1 MASTSQPPLRF
12 TSHKNFVY
20 RLVFAT
26 LTGRTIQISQIRPS
40 SPTNPGL
47 APHEISFL
55 RLLESITNGSQME
68 ISYTGTILVYKPGL
82 ITGSSPGVATSSG
95 GVIRHELPA
104 GCNRGVSYY
113 LLPLCLLAPFSKAP
127 IKVLFTGPGVITSST
142 PTGDMSVDSVRTA
155 ILPLYN
161 QFGIFNN
168 IELRILRRS
177 NPGPNG
183 RGGGGEVQ
191 LVFGHQL
198 RLPKT
203 LHLMNAGRIKKV
215 RGVAYSVGVSA
226 SNNARMIET
235 ARGVL
240 NPLVPDTYVFSD
252 VSSAPLV
259 PAPEKSNPSAKK
271 KIGLGFGLSL
281 VAESSTGCLF
291 SADVASPPAG
301 GEAPEDIGKRCAYQL
316 LEAVS
321 KGGCVAPAA
330 VPTMLGLMTMGS
342 EDVGRIQVGREV
354 IAEESTIQLARD
366 LTKFGAPGWG
376 LRDASG
382 ENENGDVIIS
392 VVGRGIG
399 NVGHGLFDPDRALSS
414 VRRHPGLDAFAC
426 LNAARSFPKRKS
438 QFCICS
444 FPAGVCM
451 PVFGLV
457 SLAILTAFPSPFFL
471 FLSLPF
477 CPSLFPLSLTL
488 FLHLQPS
495 LLLLTCL
502 TAISLQVFL
511 ALVSSCLCFE
521 RILKMLLGLAKN
533 TLPTTQASSKREM
546 LCAFHPSFFSSPSL
560 ATIGPSSSPICP
572 PVLTPGAAAMPS
584 WMKIVRTSG

>member
-1 MASTSQPPLRF
+1 MRTEISRGLNPQPRDGTSEPPADFLFPLNILVSTRSIQSSHSTASSRRVPICTMATSQPPLRF
-12 TSHKNFVY
+12 TSHHNFVY

-26 LTGRTIQISQIRPS
+26 LTGRTVHISQIRS
-40 SPTNPGL
+40 SNSTNPGL

-55 RLLESITNGSQME
+55 RLLEAVTNGSQME
-68 ISYTGTILVYKPGL
+68 ISYTGTIVVYKPGL
-82 ITGSSPGVATSSG
+82 ITGCAAGVGGSSSS
-95 GVIRHELPA
+95 VITHELPA
-104 GCNRGVSYY
+104 GCTRGVSYF

-127 IKVLFTGPGVITSST
+127 MRVLFTGAGVITSAT

-155 ILPLYN
+155 ILPLFN

-191 LVFGHQL
+191 LVFGHQV

-203 LHLMNAGRIKKV
+203 LHLMNAGRVKRV
-215 RGVAYSVGVSA
+215 RGVAYSVGVSG
-226 SNNARMIET
+226 SNNARMIDA

-252 VSSAPLV
+252 VASAPLV
-259 PAPEKSNPSAKK
+259 PAPEQNNPGAQK

-291 SADVASPPAG
+291 SADMISPPSG

-316 LEAVS
+316 LETIS

-342 EDVGRIQVGREV
+342 EDVGRLQIGRDV
-354 IAEESTIQLARD
+354 IADESVIQLARD

-376 LRDASG
+376 LRDAAD
-382 ENENGDVIIS
+382 ENDRGDVVVS

-399 NVGHGLFDPDRALSS
+399 NVG
-414 VRRHPGLDAFAC
+414 
-426 LNAARSFPKRKS
+426 RKV
-438 QFCICS
+438 
-444 FPAGVCM
+444 A
-451 PVFGLV
+451 
-457 SLAILTAFPSPFFL
+457 
-471 FLSLPF
+471 
-477 CPSLFPLSLTL
+477 
-488 FLHLQPS
+488 
-495 LLLLTCL
+495 
-502 TAISLQVFL
+502 
-511 ALVSSCLCFE
+511 
-521 RILKMLLGLAKN
+521 
-533 TLPTTQASSKREM
+533 
-546 LCAFHPSFFSSPSL
+546 
-560 ATIGPSSSPICP
+560 
-572 PVLTPGAAAMPS
+572 
-584 WMKIVRTSG
+584 